1 LHKLDEQKEK
11 YSAEL
16 DETLQ
21 QYMQLQS
28 QANADSD
35 EIQRN
40 AVTAASTRLQQAY
53 GKRFDAQLLRDS
65 QKEISQLADP
75 HEAGSSIREQL
86 RLASLRAE
94 KEASYKHHS
103 RETTLPPG
111 DSVNGNVTLE
121 KS

>member
-1 LHKLDEQKEK
+1 MHKLDEQKDQ

-21 QYMQLQS
+21 QYKQLQS

-40 AVTAASTRLQQAY
+40 AVTAASSRLQQVY

-65 QKEISQLADP
+65 QKEISRLADP
-75 HEAGSSIREQL
+75 READSSIWEQL

-94 KEASYKHHS
+94 KEASYKHQS
-103 RETTLPPG
+103 RETTPPAR
-111 DSVNGNVTLE
+111 
-121 KS
+121 

>member
-1 LHKLDEQKEK
+1 MRQCSHKLDEQKER
-11 YSAEL
+11 YSVEL
-16 DETLQ
+16 DEALQ
-21 QYMQLQS
+21 QYKQLQS

-40 AVTAASTRLQQAY
+40 AVTTASTRLQQAY

-65 QKEISQLADP
+65 QKEISRLADP
-75 HEAGSSIREQL
+75 HEADSSIREQL

-103 RETTLPPG
+103 RETTPPAR
-111 DSVNGNVTLE
+111 
-121 KS
+121 